1 MAGDVGPDSS
11 VESASSTEVVDVSGD
26 DRESVRSSEDRTS
39 QSTGTGQSTE
49 SLPYLPIGLGIL
61 AVIGAL
67 VYFVVFSQGPSP

>member
-1 MAGDVGPDSS
+1 MGGSGHPGSS
-11 VESASSTEVVDVSGD
+11 RETFTSQGAMEFPQGNRESARLD
-26 DRESVRSSEDRTS
+26 EDRTS
-39 QSTGTGQSTE
+39 QPTGTGQSTE